1 MALENIMSQI
11 DPWEKAA
18 DCERALMLAHDP
30 VYRGNLT
37 NIREFWISLAHK
49 RAFLTAAEFATEAE
63 AIGRLH
69 ANLSAT
75 TPVH

>member
-1 MALENIMSQI
+1 MDHV

-18 DCERALMLAHDP
+18 DCERALMLTLDP
-30 VYRGNLT
+30 IYRVNLA

-49 RAFLTAAEFATEAE
+49 RAFLSEADFASEAE

-69 ANLSAT
+69 ASLRAIG
-75 TPVH
+75 PVN